1 MIKNLT
7 SLLEIDTFNCF
18 ASLSNLSEDERVNMK
33 LERSRCMDTICIKI
47 KSLLNNLE
55 SKEKLLKDYELDLAK
70 LRQAEFLL
78 QKKSD
83 QLEYIQNFS
92 QNKEDENQLL
102 QELLK
107 STKSKLEKEKHKNI
121 SIKQNK
127 VC

>member
-107 STKSKLEKEKHKNI
+107 STKSKLEKEKHKHI

>member
-7 SLLEIDTFNCF
+7 SLLEIDSLNCF
-18 ASLSNLSEDERVNMK
+18 APLSNLSEDERVNMK
-33 LERSRCMDTICIKI
+33 LERSRCVDTICMKI
-47 KSLLNNLE
+47 KNLLNNLE
-55 SKEKLLKDYELDLAK
+55 NKEKLLKDYELDLAK

-83 QLEYIQNFS
+83 QLEYIQNAS
-92 QNKEDENQLL
+92 QTKDDENQLL

-107 STKSKLEKEKHKNI
+107 STKSKLEKEKHKNV

-127 VC
+127 V